1 MPRRAQFI
9 YASPEKQRAAAA
21 AAAAG
26 RTPRRGGAAER
37 SYFVYTVIAMIA
49 VVCNPL
55 FGVVAL
61 VLAGQSDRTLA
72 P

>member
-1 MPRRAQFI
+1 VPRRAQFI
-9 YASPEKQRAAAA
+9 YASPEKQRA